1 MSHPDPQSRKLKATV
16 NLRWVIRPPKKTQLC
31 FHLPY
36 RVLVFTVY
44 PKFVLPILE
53 KHSMLKIR
61 FVSCIT
67 LLKIRKKEKFCL
79 PTYPIFFMVKNFNGN
94 KSIFLVLQKFLFLW
108 KQLQLFTVCCH
119 SERTVK
125 MRILVFR
132 TGSALHEK
140 REYSFPV
147 PEACYVKT
155 WIVMGKC
162 TLWLLVKLSLCLKIF
177 LKLHYHE
184 QLTVRPKKKNMC
196 VYGHPTY
203 PNFC

>member
-1 MSHPDPQSRKLKATV
+1 METK
-16 NLRWVIRPPKKTQLC
+16 
-31 FHLPY
+31 
-36 RVLVFTVY
+36 VFFWSY
-44 PKFVLPILE
+44 
-53 KHSMLKIR
+53 
-61 FVSCIT
+61 
-67 LLKIRKKEKFCL
+67 
-79 PTYPIFFMVKNFNGN
+79 
-94 KSIFLVLQKFLFLW
+94 KFLFLW

-184 QLTVRPKKKNMC
+184 QLTVLKLIFFKIYVIVIIWIFVCNMLQTKA
-196 VYGHPTY
+196 YGLYIRGIPHQLVLDLRRL
-203 PNFC
+203 